1 MVVDTSAIL
10 AILFG
15 EAEGKSFLKALS
27 GPERKF
33 MSAFTRLEASIVVEA
48 RKGEAGTRALTEL
61 MTASGIDTVPFDAGQ
76 AELALD
82 AWRRYGKG
90 RHPAGLNLGDC
101 VSYAL
106 ARFTGEPL
114 LYEGD
119 DFSRTDIAGYVN
131 NAYGFSLKGK

>member
-1 MVVDTSAIL
+1 MVIDTSAIS

-15 EAEGKSFLKALS
+15 EAEEKSFLEVLA
-27 GPERKF
+27 GPERKV

-48 RKGEAGTRALTEL
+48 RKGEAGAHALAEL
-61 MTASGIDTVPFDAGQ
+61 MATSGIDILPFDAGQ

-101 VSYAL
+101 SSYAL
-106 ARFTGEPL
+106 ARFIGEPL
-114 LYEGD
+114 LYKGE
-119 DFSRTDIAGYVN
+119 DFAKTDVARYVKP
-131 NAYGFSLKGK
+131 AS

>member
-1 MVVDTSAIL
+1 MVVDTSAIS

-15 EAEGKSFLKALS
+15 EAEAKSFLEALS
-27 GPERKF
+27 GPERVF

-48 RKGEAGTRALTEL
+48 RKGEKGARALSEL
-61 MTASGIDTVPFDAGQ
+61 MATIGVDTIPFDAGQ

-101 VSYAL
+101 SSYAL
-106 ARFTGEPL
+106 ARFIGEPL
-114 LYEGD
+114 LYKGD
-119 DFSRTDIAGYVN
+119 DFSRTDVARYVKPV
-131 NAYGFSLKGK
+131 S

>member
-1 MVVDTSAIL
+1 MVVDTSAIS

-15 EAEGKSFLKALS
+15 EAEGQSFLEALS
-27 GPERKF
+27 GPERVF

-48 RKGEAGTRALTEL
+48 RKGDAGAHALAEL
-61 MTASGIDTVPFDAGQ
+61 MATSGIDILPFDAGQ

-101 VSYAL
+101 SSYAL
-106 ARFTGEPL
+106 ARFIGEPL
-114 LYEGD
+114 LYKGE
-119 DFSRTDIAGYVN
+119 DFAKTDVARYVKP
-131 NAYGFSLKGK
+131 AS

>member
-1 MVVDTSAIL
+1 MIVDTSAIS

-15 EAEGKSFLKALS
+15 EVEGPVFLRALV

-33 MSAFTRLEASIVVEA
+33 MSTFTRLETAIVVET
-48 RKGEAGTRALTEL
+48 RKGTAGTQALAEL
-61 MTASGIDTVPFDAGQ
+61 MATSGIDTVPFDIGQ
-76 AELALD
+76 AELAFD

-101 VSYAL
+101 AAYAL

-114 LYEGD
+114 LYKGE
-119 DFSRTDIAGYVN
+119 DFPQTDVVAAICPD
-131 NAYGFSLKGK
+131 